1 MVQEAIVPSGQI
13 DEELVISQTNCTLE
27 EAIIVLRMHNYD
39 IVDSIMY
46 LTHLHDNN
54 LLFST

>member
-1 MVQEAIVPSGQI
+1 MFQEAVFPSGTV

-39 IVDSIMY
+39 IVDSIMF
-46 LTHLHDNN
+46 LIHLGNNN
-54 LLFST
+54 LLFSR